1 MRCLRYDICKRLDI
15 PVFSDEDEKP
25 QAPSH
30 VSSRYWL
37 VGDIKEPRRLA
48 KSRGRSSRCCGLPQ
62 ILKLVVSAKSPS
74 KKNCKLFNAKC
85 CQAPL
90 AKINMAL
97 QKYHSFI
104 HFLCSFKRVLKLTFS
119 LSDILVITVIA
130 RNKQCRFV
138 VLS

>member
-15 PVFSDEDEKP
+15 LVFSDEDEKP
-25 QAPSH
+25 QAPSL

-37 VGDIKEPRRLA
+37 VVDIKEPRRLA
-48 KSRGRSSRCCGLPQ
+48 KSRGTQFPL
-62 ILKLVVSAKSPS
+62 LWSAIDSEIGGVCKISFE
-74 KKNCKLFNAKC
+74 KNCKLFNAKC
-85 CQAPL
+85 CKAPL
-90 AKINMAL
+90 ANINMAL